1 MNYRCAC
8 PSYTREQ
15 LLACKETAAQLDPKL
30 ISRLKDLSIGYRLPR
45 YRSSRG
51 GTRKRRQIPVV
62 ISQRRSNNI
71 ISPASNPDPSPT
83 FPDVLTPSTCASR
96 VNLQNLIAVPLQGPG
111 FPNQLCICHLNA
123 QSVCGNAL
131 KTRQKRTAI
140 ADFIADHDVDIM
152 IVSETWL
159 REFSDESKC
168 ADLRSPGYKLY
179 NFPRKLGT
187 TAKSGGGIAL
197 IVKQCLVPHSHI
209 NTTFSFSHT
218 TFELAELMLT
228 LQNDES
234 VCFVC
239 IGPHPVPGTSYLT
252 PLFTTSFPTSLT
264 TSLTLPLR
272 RMVISWSSVTLMF
285 TSRTWVI
292 PGQGSFENSYKHV
305 DFLRLSTNPLT
316 QRAITFLILWY
327 FVTLM
332 VFFFQH
338 NVVMI

>member
-1 MNYRCAC
+1 MCAPFHTRTMFLFTILLVRFFLLNRHSSPPFSAHTPGHLHVLRPAVLDLSTLPLADIACSSSQAPHAMNYRCAC

-30 ISRLKDLSIGYRLPR
+30 ISRLKELSIGYRLPR

-51 GTRKRRQIPVV
+51 GTRKRRQMPVV

-71 ISPASNPDPSPT
+71 LSPASNPDPSPA

-111 FPNQLCICHLNA
+111 FPNQLCVCHLNA
-123 QSVCGNAL
+123 QSICGNAL

-140 ADFIADHDVDIM
+140 VDFIADHDVDIM

-159 REFSDESKC
+159 RESGDESKC
-168 ADLRSPGYKLY
+168 ADLRPPGYKLY

-228 LQNDES
+228 LQNGRRIRLLC
-234 VCFVC
+234 VYRT
-239 IGPHPVPGTSYLT
+239 PVPGTSYLT
-252 PLFTTSFPTSLT
+252 PLSTMSFP

-272 RMVISWSSVTLMF
+272 RMVIS
-285 TSRTWVI
+285 
-292 PGQGSFENSYKHV
+292 
-305 DFLRLSTNPLT
+305 
-316 QRAITFLILWY
+316 
-327 FVTLM
+327 
-332 VFFFQH
+332 
-338 NVVMI
+338 